1 MTLLRYKSVA
11 PALFPLMTAT
21 TAPPGLLPHVLVVDD
36 EDGIRQ
42 LVLRYFSGNGFRV
55 SEASDA
61 GQARAVLEQQSV
73 DLVLLDIGLPGED
86 GLALTRYLRE
96 RWHGAVIIVSGRG
109 DPIERV
115 IGLEIGA
122 DDYVSKPF
130 ELRELLARA
139 RSVLRRVASAAKVD
153 SLDEPAEAS
162 HAGYRF
168 ADLRLDPGSRRLM
181 RDNNQEIDLTTRE
194 FDLLLALVEHAGKV
208 MNRDQLMQRL
218 HGREAGPFDRAI
230 DVQIGRLRQK
240 IENDPAHPQL
250 IKSVRGVGYLFAA
263 SAIKA

>member
-1 MTLLRYKSVA
+1 MPGSQA
-11 PALFPLMTAT
+11 PAGQT
-21 TAPPGLLPHVLVVDD
+21 LPHVLVVDD
-36 EDGIRQ
+36 EDGIRE
-42 LVLRYFSGNGFRV
+42 LVQRYFTGNGFRV
-55 SEASDA
+55 TGVADA
-61 GQARAVLEQQSV
+61 AAARTVLESEPV

-86 GLALTRYLRE
+86 GLTLTRYLRE

-139 RSVLRRVASAAKVD
+139 RSVLRRIAPAAPAPPQAGGAIPAAGSFVFGDFRLEVA
-153 SLDEPAEAS
+153 
-162 HAGYRF
+162 
-168 ADLRLDPGSRRLM
+168 SRRLL
-181 RDNNQEIDLTTRE
+181 RSDDSEVLLTTRE
-194 FDLLLALVEHAGKV
+194 FDLLLALAEHAGCV
-208 MNRDQLMQRL
+208 LSRDQLMQRL

-240 IENDPAHPQL
+240 IETDPACPQL
-250 IKSVRGVGYLFAA
+250 IKSVRGVGYLFTAA
-263 SAIKA
+263 TRKV